1 MATVRHLGLFPWCTT
16 YHTTQ
21 DIGAGT
27 LWPIG
32 LTKSQMLKFYWL
44 IKKIKLTSEDASL
57 VTIGEHTD
65 FFPFNPER
73 TEKNLVCAQTYYAQ
87 IVDGDFALNFFEI
100 WWSQTLYIE
109 STSLFYPY
117 LRLQFITSEVADPS
131 EQTDP
136 NIEQR
141 SRSVVA
147 DSYWKSYTSGTTPT
161 EGGVIDFFGEELS
174 MGYGFSV
181 DTGTGS
187 APQRYGPGA
196 IAAEEYWPYDP
207 GDGGGPIYDSST
219 GEQLRD
225 FPS

>member
-1 MATVRHLGLFPWCTT
+1 MATVRQLGLFPWCTT

-44 IKKIKLTSEDASL
+44 LKKIKLTSEDASL

-73 TEKNLVCAQTYYAQ
+73 TEKNLVCAPTGDVQ
-87 IVDGDFALNFFEI
+87 IVGGDFPFNFFEI

-117 LRLQFITSEVADPS
+117 FRLQFLDQELVTP
-131 EQTDP
+131 T
-136 NIEQR
+136 R
-141 SRSVVA
+141 GRSVVA

>member
-32 LTKSQMLKFYWL
+32 LTTSQMLKFYWL

-57 VTIGEHTD
+57 VIIGEHTD
-65 FFPFNPER
+65 SFPFNSER
-73 TEKNLVCAQTYYAQ
+73 TEKSLVCAPTGDVQ
-87 IVDGDFALNFFEI
+87 IADGLESFNFFEI
-100 WWSQTLYIE
+100 VWSATLYE
-109 STSLFYPY
+109 ASSSLFYPY
-117 LRLQFITSEVADPS
+117 FRLQFVDQELVAP
-131 EQTDP
+131 TRGRLV
-136 NIEQR
+136 I
-141 SRSVVA
+141 A

-161 EGGVIDFFGEELS
+161 EGGVIDCFGAKLS

-207 GDGGGPIYDSST
+207 GDGGGPIYDTTT
-219 GEQLRD
+219 GKQLRP